1 MNTIITYYL
10 DLVGEHL
17 TVSLS
22 RVFLGATLFLLPFV
36 ACAIGL
42 WVSESN
48 LLIFT
53 GPWAS
58 KFASAALLIYGFNIS
73 FGVFFSLGEG
83 HSEYMTLGEG
93 ASRS

>member
-10 DLVGEHL
+10 ELVGEHL

-22 RVFLGATLFLLPFV
+22 RVFLGAALFLSPLV

-48 LLIFT
+48 LFIFS

-73 FGVFFSLGEG
+73 FGVFFALGEG
-83 HSEYMTLGEG
+83 HSEYMTVEVGLQK
-93 ASRS
+93 

>member
-10 DLVGEHL
+10 ELVGEHF
-17 TVSLS
+17 TVSLR
-22 RVFLGATLFLLPFV
+22 RVFLGAALFLLPFV

-48 LLIFT
+48 LFIFS

-58 KFASAALLIYGFNIS
+58 KFVGVAIFAYGINVS
-73 FGVFFSLGEG
+73 FGVFFALGEG
-83 HSEYMTLGEG
+83 HSEYMTFEVGLQK
-93 ASRS
+93 

>member
-10 DLVGEHL
+10 ELVGEHF

-22 RVFLGATLFLLPFV
+22 RVFLGAALFLSPFF

-48 LLIFT
+48 LFIFT

-58 KFASAALLIYGFNIS
+58 KLASVALLIYGFNFS
-73 FGVFFSLGEG
+73 FGVFFALGEG
-83 HSEYMTLGEG
+83 LSEYMTFEVGLHK
-93 ASRS
+93 

>member
-10 DLVGEHL
+10 ELVGEHF

-22 RVFLGATLFLLPFV
+22 RVFLGAALFLSPFV

-42 WVSESN
+42 WVSEPN
-48 LLIFT
+48 LFIFT

-58 KFASAALLIYGFNIS
+58 KFASVALLIYGLNVS
-73 FGVFFSLGEG
+73 FGVFFALGEG
-83 HSEYMTLGEG
+83 HSEYMTFEVGLQK
-93 ASRS
+93 

>member
-1 MNTIITYYL
+1 MNTIVTYYL
-10 DLVGEHL
+10 ELVGEHL

-22 RVFLGATLFLLPFV
+22 RVFLGAALFLSPLV

-48 LLIFT
+48 LFIFS

-73 FGVFFSLGEG
+73 FGVFFALGEG
-83 HSEYMTLGEG
+83 HSEYMTFEVGLQK
-93 ASRS
+93 